1 MPSDIQQSIDNVEWD
16 DIGSL
21 LLQVCYKLEL
31 RKPGEDR
38 HLRDLLDGMWYESR
52 IDTRSLPQPGHVLDL
67 MKSKPVEAAL
77 DKQLRE
83 LQDGPVR
90 DMLRLALHLGVRAC
104 KPGPDPGDPIDQ
116 VTAEL
121 DRIKMQARST
131 VSLCFSLLSE
141 IHSSRREMMWK
152 IQGAKASELRGR
164 SIFEP
169 EDRDIMARIVEKR
182 EWESKLLP
190 KLAKTDPGRG
200 RGGRKGGRGRGG
212 GGRRRHQRGSS
223 GADDSEGK
231 SASEN
236 RQPAAAA
243 SSAAPAPAAAA
254 AAKSTKSPRGTKKG
268 GRGGRG

>member
-1 MPSDIQQSIDNVEWD
+1 M
-16 DIGSL
+16 GL
-21 LLQVCYKLEL
+21 F
-31 RKPGEDR
+31 
-38 HLRDLLDGMWYESR
+38 H
-52 IDTRSLPQPGHVLDL
+52 
-67 MKSKPVEAAL
+67 
-77 DKQLRE
+77 
-83 LQDGPVR
+83 VR

-104 KPGPDPGDPIDQ
+104 KPGPDPVDPIDQ
-116 VTAEL
+116 VTAEI

-190 KLAKTDPGRG
+190 KLAKTDQGRG

-212 GGRRRHQRGSS
+212 GGRRRQQRGSS
-223 GADDSEGK
+223 GADDSG
-231 SASEN
+231 ASLPPRTVN
-236 RQPAAAA
+236 RLLQLPQLPQPRQPQLRP
-243 SSAAPAPAAAA
+243 SRPSLLAAPRRVAAGVEGDARNDPHCA
-254 AAKSTKSPRGTKKG
+254 DACR
-268 GRGGRG
+268 

>member
-1 MPSDIQQSIDNVEWD
+1 
-16 DIGSL
+16 
-21 LLQVCYKLEL
+21 
-31 RKPGEDR
+31 
-38 HLRDLLDGMWYESR
+38 
-52 IDTRSLPQPGHVLDL
+52 

-190 KLAKTDPGRG
+190 KLAKTDQGRG
-200 RGGRKGGRGRGG
+200 RGGGRKGGRGRGG